1 MTAAQS
7 DDSSRVASRPALT
20 IAALASAAAGL
31 VHAAA
36 AGTHQGDAVLVWL
49 FATWSAL
56 QLGWGWTLATSARH
70 RRPLLLAGLVI
81 NGGAVVVWALSRTVG
96 VGFVA
101 SLSGA
106 ERAGPQDVTA
116 ATFATISIGAIAW
129 LLVGRPAR
137 SGSAPGWTGALAA
150 GAFVLVLP
158 ALVAGH
164 VHDEGEH
171 IHGEV
176 AATAHDHAAV
186 ATDDGHGHTAAT
198 SATAGHD
205 HTTDTTTDTG
215 AHAHTAAASTDA
227 STDATD
233 ADASHDHSA
242 TTDSTMLHEPAPTTD
257 TTPGHDHSTT
267 TTTTLPHDH
276 GGDDGTT
283 EPPII
288 SLDDPRLSQSQVDA
302 AVALIVSTLG
312 GMQGLTTVEAV
323 EAAGYESVGDGGQPG
338 EYTHYVNWSFMTD
351 GYDLDSSHIE
361 SVTVKMNADGTTR
374 VVAAMYSLTFGDDMD
389 DVPEIAGSL
398 TTWHDHDTFC
408 FDGSGFVALA
418 VGGACPAGALLD
430 TPPMLHVW
438 IEDNPCGPFADVEED
453 IDDCAAGHD
462 H

>member
-7 DDSSRVASRPALT
+7 DDSSRVTSRPALT

-36 AGTHQGDAVLVWL
+36 AGTHQGDTLLVWL

-96 VGFVA
+96 IGFVA
-101 SLSGA
+101 SLSGSA
-106 ERAGPQDVTA
+106 RVGTQDVTA

-129 LLVGRPAR
+129 LLVGRPVR
-137 SGSAPGWTGALAA
+137 SGSAPAWTGALAA

-171 IHGEV
+171 THGEV

-186 ATDDGHGHTAAT
+186 ATDDGHTDTADAHTADAHT
-198 SATAGHD
+198 TDTADAHTADAHTTDTADAHTADAHTADAIAGHD
-205 HTTDTTTDTG
+205 HSTTTG
-215 AHAHTAAASTDA
+215 STVP
-227 STDATD
+227 S
-233 ADASHDHSA
+233 
-242 TTDSTMLHEPAPTTD
+242 
-257 TTPGHDHSTT
+257 DHSTT
-267 TTTTLPHDH
+267 TTTTMPHDH

-288 SLDDPRLSQSQVDA
+288 SLDDPRLSESEVDA
-302 AVALIVSTLG
+302 AVALIVSTMG

-338 EYTHYVNWSFMTD
+338 EYTHYVNWSYMTD
-351 GYDLDSSHIE
+351 AYELDSSHIE

-453 IDDCAAGHD
+453 IDDCDAGHG